1 MGILGQPS
9 PGDSQNRI
17 AENANASELQKG
29 STDTTETAS
38 ALIFRLLNFAKQI
51 ALDAGNLLVQRL
63 GSAQILNKGD
73 IDLVTEADIAAE
85 KLIIERIRSHYPR
98 HAILAEESG
107 EAASAGESRSEWKW
121 VIDPLD
127 GTTNY
132 AHGYPCFC
140 VSIAVERNGAIELG
154 VVYDP
159 MRNEMFAAERGQG
172 TTLNDRRVRV
182 STVEELNKAMLVTG
196 FPYDVRERPDFA
208 RGFTIF
214 TMNAQAVRRDGSA
227 AIDLA
232 YVACGRFDGFWE
244 DGLNPWDMA
253 AGVLLIQEAGG
264 TVTNFANEPLSI
276 YTRKV
281 LATNGLVHEAML
293 RLLP

>member
-1 MGILGQPS
+1 MLDFAIQTAREAGRVLADRFGRNVKIS
-9 PGDSQNRI
+9 NK
-17 AENANASELQKG
+17 SE
-29 STDTTETAS
+29 
-38 ALIFRLLNFAKQI
+38 
-51 ALDAGNLLVQRL
+51 
-63 GSAQILNKGD
+63 
-73 IDLVTEADIAAE
+73 IDLVTESDLASE
-85 KLIIERIRSHYPR
+85 KVIIDRIKTHYPR
-98 HAILAEESG
+98 HSILAEESG
-107 EAASAGESRSEWKW
+107 ISNPDDHESGWLW
-121 VIDPLD
+121 IIDPLD

-140 VSIAVERNGAIELG
+140 VSIGMEHNGVLEIG

-182 STVEELNKAMLVTG
+182 SNVEELSRAMLCTG
-196 FPYDVRERPDFA
+196 FPYNVRERPDFTREFA
-208 RGFTIF
+208 IF

-264 TVTNFANEPLSI
+264 HVSNYQNQPLSI
-276 YTRKV
+276 YTKKV
-281 LATNGLVHEAML
+281 VATNGLVHDAML
-293 RLLP
+293 EFLK